1 MKRTKQVVYIGP
13 SLSGARLMHATVFCG
28 TYPAYIQEIM
38 EKNPWFR
45 NLFVP
50 VETYAESMK
59 MLSTKGT
66 ALYIF
71 AKRCKE
77 V

>member
-1 MKRTKQVVYIGP
+1 
-13 SLSGARLMHATVFCG
+13 MHATVFCDG
-28 TYPAYIQEIM
+28 YPMYISEILSR
-38 EKNPWFR
+38 NPWFR

-50 VETYAESMK
+50 VEDYAKSMK
-59 MLSTKGT
+59 TIQKPGT

-71 AKRCKE
+71 AKRAKE